1 MEFLNR
7 ERGPKEGASPIT
19 HQHCSWHIYGSNKIS
34 HLVYFKI
41 KLKIYHYPWV
51 GLSFSPGGDSQ
62 PEITAA
68 AAVAA
73 AAGGRRAE
81 RLPGSD
87 LNFNTFPITAVWAG
101 KITRGKQA
109 LFFSCFSG
117 QLLSS
122 PRQGPQVRFVLS
134 PGLQDL
140 DKPGSH
146 VRTPGFLGWWFSRPG
161 NTHCPYSI
169 LWSPGDIFGNC
180 QMVEKV
186 LCLLELRDQGQGLDS
201 SGDQGSVYNQH

>member
-19 HQHCSWHIYGSNKIS
+19 HQHCSWHIYGSNKIF

-62 PEITAA
+62 PEITAES
-68 AAVAA
+68 VAA

-81 RLPGSD
+81 GLPGSD

-101 KITRGKQA
+101 KITRGQQA

-122 PRQGPQVRFVLS
+122 LLGACRYGLFYLLVCKIWINLGDMWETLVFWDDGS
-134 PGLQDL
+134 PGL
-140 DKPGSH
+140 GI
-146 VRTPGFLGWWFSRPG
+146 
-161 NTHCPYSI
+161 SI
-169 LWSPGDIFGNC
+169 
-180 QMVEKV
+180 V
-186 LCLLELRDQGQGLDS
+186 LIQS
-201 SGDQGSVYNQH
+201 SGAQGTSLETARWLKRSSVY

>member
-1 MEFLNR
+1 M
-7 ERGPKEGASPIT
+7 
-19 HQHCSWHIYGSNKIS
+19 
-34 HLVYFKI
+34 
-41 KLKIYHYPWV
+41 
-51 GLSFSPGGDSQ
+51 SFSPGGDSQ

-117 QLLSS
+117 PASALGDKPHVRLFNSLPPVLLTLGFPSILAIQAS
-122 PRQGPQVRFVLS
+122 AHIVPKFG
-134 PGLQDL
+134 PGLQVKSTL
-140 DKPGSH
+140 GSLSKDQRLEH
-146 VRTPGFLGWWFSRPG
+146 VLEGPLPSAPSCRVLSAPVSPAAALRVCPPFSRA
-161 NTHCPYSI
+161 PY
-169 LWSPGDIFGNC
+169 
-180 QMVEKV
+180 V
-186 LCLLELRDQGQGLDS
+186 LPLNVLSL
-201 SGDQGSVYNQH
+201 

>member
-1 MEFLNR
+1 MEFLNT
-7 ERGPKEGASPIT
+7 ERGPKEGALPIT

-62 PEITAA
+62 PEITK

-73 AAGGRRAE
+73 AASGRRAE
-81 RLPGSD
+81 RLLGSD
-87 LNFNTFPITAVWAG
+87 LNFNIFPITAVWAG

-109 LFFSCFSG
+109 LLFSCFSG

-122 PRQGPQVRFVLS
+122 PSGARRF
-134 PGLQDL
+134 GLLYLLVCKIWINLGDMW
-140 DKPGSH
+140 KPL
-146 VRTPGFLGWWFSRPG
+146 VFSRPG
-161 NTHCPYSI
+161 NKHCPYSI
-169 LWSPGDIFGNC
+169 LWNPGDIFANF
-180 QMVEKV
+180 QIVEKV
-186 LCLLELRDQGQGLDS
+186 LCLLGLRDQDQGLDS

>member
-1 MEFLNR
+1 MEFLNT
-7 ERGPKEGASPIT
+7 ERGPKEGALPIT

-62 PEITAA
+62 PEITK

-73 AAGGRRAE
+73 AASGRRAE

-87 LNFNTFPITAVWAG
+87 LNFNIFPITAVWAG

-122 PRQGPQVRFVLS
+122 PSGVRRFGLLYLLVCKIWISLGDMWKPLVFWDDGS
-134 PGLQDL
+134 PGLGISMVLIQSS
-140 DKPGSH
+140 GTQETS
-146 VRTPGFLGWWFSRPG
+146 FA
-161 NTHCPYSI
+161 
-169 LWSPGDIFGNC
+169 NC
-180 QMVEKV
+180 QIVEKV
-186 LCLLELRDQGQGLDS
+186 LCLLGLRDQDQGLDS